1 MCRGWTQEETTYLRD
16 NWGIISVKTIARTLN
31 RSESSVLAKKDK
43 LKLGAFL
50 DNGDY
55 ITLNQLM
62 KAVGYSIG
70 GQAVKRWVDREI
82 PIINKKVN
90 NNSFKAVR
98 IDDFWIWA
106 EENQKKL
113 DFSKFERYILG
124 KEPDWVEAKR
134 QKDILEKNYKRR
146 LWTEKEDERLIFLVS
161 QYKYNCTE
169 IAEKMQR
176 TEDSIRHRLHRLK
189 IKTRPVAKEVKN
201 TEKWTKEEVDTLK
214 ELIKRGYDYKTIKSF
229 IPTRTI
235 RSLRTKTYVIYG
247 TGNLE
252 KVRKEGNIND

>member
-1 MCRGWTQEETTYLRD
+1 MCRVWTQEETTYLKD
-16 NWGIISVKTIARTLN
+16 NWGIVSVKTIAKTLN
-31 RSESSVLAKKDK
+31 RSESSVLSKKDK

-62 KAVGYSIG
+62 KAVGYPVCGKS
-70 GQAVKRWVDREI
+70 VKRWVDREI

-98 IDDFWIWA
+98 IDEFWKWA
-106 EENQKKL
+106 EENKKKL

-124 KEPDWVEAKR
+124 KEPEWVEIKR
-134 QKDILEKNYKRR
+134 QNDILKKPHTKR
-146 LWTEKEDERLIFLVS
+146 LWTKNEDERLIFLVK

-176 TEDSIRHRLHRLK
+176 SENSIRHRLHRLK
-189 IKTRPVAKEVKN
+189 IKTRPVAKEVKK

-214 ELIKRGYDYKTIKSF
+214 ELIKKGYDYEMIQSF
-229 IPTRTI
+229 IPNRTEKA
-235 RSLRTKTYVIYG
+235 LRRKIYAIYG

-252 KVRKEGNIND
+252 KARKEGDRND